1 MNLKRWSA
9 VILMMGVFLAL
20 SPLGAQPEPYPPF
33 EPHPNYH
40 HPHGNAYGWH
50 GPRPHAFDRNQK
62 YFRGSCMGPHNPR
75 PYMHQVYAGPPPVTY
90 VRPVTPI
97 IGIQPFPQPQPV
109 FSPPAPP
116 GLHGQITF

>member
-1 MNLKRWSA
+1 MNLKRWSI
-9 VILMMGVFLAL
+9 VILMMGLFLVL
-20 SPLGAQPEPYPPF
+20 SPLGAQAEPYPPF

-50 GPRPHAFDRNQK
+50 GRRPHAFDRHRK
-62 YFRGSCMGPHNPR
+62 YFRRSYRGPHNPR
-75 PYMHQVYAGPPPVTY
+75 PYVHQVYAGPPPVAY
-90 VRPVTPI
+90 VGPVTPI
-97 IGIQPFPQPQPV
+97 IGIQPYPQPQPF